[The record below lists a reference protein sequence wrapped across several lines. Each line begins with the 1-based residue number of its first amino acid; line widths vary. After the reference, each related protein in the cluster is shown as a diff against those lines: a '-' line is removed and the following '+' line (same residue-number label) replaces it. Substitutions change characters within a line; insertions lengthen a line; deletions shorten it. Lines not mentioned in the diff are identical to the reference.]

1 MFFQLCY
8 RRQEK
13 FFCNCWDNCLCPIGG
28 KTGFFGVIEIALFF
42 SSVMSVVSLEKLS
55 MLGLEGSVAIV
66 ESLFLN
72 GETLSSD
79 KKLASLDL
87 GLWGAVGFFD
97 KGGRFFDK
105 TCFDKGEKSR

>member
-1 MFFQLCY
+1 
-8 RRQEK
+8 
-13 FFCNCWDNCLCPIGG
+13 
-28 KTGFFGVIEIALFF
+28 
-42 SSVMSVVSLEKLS
+42 MSVVSLEKLS

-87 GLWGAVGFFD
+87 GL
-97 KGGRFFDK
+97 
-105 TCFDKGEKSR
+105 